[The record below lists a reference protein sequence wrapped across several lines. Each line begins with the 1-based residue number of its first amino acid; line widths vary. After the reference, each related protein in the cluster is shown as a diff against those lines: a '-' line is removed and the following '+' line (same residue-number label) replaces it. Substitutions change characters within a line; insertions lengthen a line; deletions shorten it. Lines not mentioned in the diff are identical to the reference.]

1 MQQWASGAIEAL
13 KWRCDKWNDAKA
25 TLYSPPLVLVVGG
38 CSMSSACG
46 HLARDILKDMGIVV
60 GIEEHGFVG
69 LHGHQVND
77 TDFKW
82 EVLKAKKN
90 PCCWPGQPTSL
101 NALDKIVCKI
111 RDCFRKGVSK
121 FENGTEASL
130 CFDRRKEPAATKA
143 VVPLKTLGAMLLT
156 FTTYNPDRFP
166 LGSQEDV
173 LAKMFDGSK
182 HTLHSP
188 TKLVDYLVERG
199 SMAKEVVFTEELL
212 QYEVDGSAR
221 GLQKS
226 VAAWTKVLNAWR
238 LHPERNMLL
247 KLLTPGWGKR
257 KPPPPHREVIYNHE
271 EVREA
276 LFTNPQWIHLRWMW
290 RD

>member
-1 MQQWASGAIEAL
+1 MIVLIHRYPDPARVQFIAQKLRENWPVTTPPNTTTSFFVSSRTLIGCTDPLRRGVGAPHQSPLGLIASYLIYADV
-13 KWRCDKWNDAKA
+13 R
-25 TLYSPPLVLVVGG
+25 TLRWL
-38 CSMSSACG
+38 
-46 HLARDILKDMGIVV
+46 IVMTGRPRMV
-60 GIEEHGFVG
+60 RLERE
-69 LHGHQVND
+69 
-77 TDFKW
+77 
-82 EVLKAKKN
+82 
-90 PCCWPGQPTSL
+90 

-111 RDCFRKGVSK
+111 RDCFIRKSVSK

-166 LGSQEDV
+166 PGSQEDV

-182 HTLHSP
+182 HTVNTLHSP